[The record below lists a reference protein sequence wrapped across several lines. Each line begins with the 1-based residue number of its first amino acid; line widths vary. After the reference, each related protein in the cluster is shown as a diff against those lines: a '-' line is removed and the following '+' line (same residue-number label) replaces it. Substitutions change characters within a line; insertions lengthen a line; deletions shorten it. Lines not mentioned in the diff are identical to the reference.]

1 VGQFDAPFTMEN
13 RTSDAYTDF
22 IERSM
27 VSRSLGVPRNKEVG
41 AMLHGLVGR
50 VFYYSAGVFNG
61 EGPGFRNVD
70 NQPDAIGR
78 FVVAPLAPFGFPGIS
93 IGASG
98 WYGKHVLGPAFP
110 LQATPGGV
118 TFFTPRWLTGQSP
131 VTTMELREN
140 GTLSAVA
147 GELNLPVSHRFG
159 LRAEGV
165 LKREDLSEADVSFV
179 ASGGAP
185 MPIGHAFLNGQAA
198 YGELWLWLVGDDRQ
212 LPVPGMQLPAPFD
225 APRIGEHP
233 PLDDGLML
241 ALRGEVIKEDLTTD
255 RPDLGDPNRATTRV
269 ISGTAGLNYWRG
281 RLVRV
286 SVNYVLNVWSGTSEN
301 IRVLRASG
309 TLEHEVM
316 ARFALSL

>member
-1 VGQFDAPFTMEN
+1 MVQVGQFDAPFTLEN

-27 VSRSLGVPRNKEVG
+27 VSRSLGAPRNKEVG
-41 AMLHGLVGR
+41 AMIHGLVGQ

-78 FVVAPLAPFGFPGIS
+78 VVLAPFGFSRIS

-98 WYGKHVLGPAFP
+98 WYGMHVLGPAFP

-118 TFFTPRWLTGQSP
+118 TFFSPRWLTGQSP
-131 VTTMELREN
+131 VATMELREN
-140 GTLSAVA
+140 GTLSAGA
-147 GELNLPVSHRFG
+147 AELNLPVGHHSGF
-159 LRAEGV
+159 RAEGV
-165 LKREDLSEADVSFV
+165 LKRQNLSEADVSFV

-185 MPIGHAFLNGQAA
+185 TPLGHAFLNGLAA
-198 YGELWLWLVGDDRQ
+198 YGEFWFWLVGDDRQ
-212 LPVPGMQLPAPFD
+212 LPAPGLQLPAPFD
-225 APRIGEHP
+225 AARLGARA
-233 PLDDGLML
+233 PLEDGLML

-281 RLVRV
+281 HLVRV

-301 IRVLRASG
+301 IRVLRAAG